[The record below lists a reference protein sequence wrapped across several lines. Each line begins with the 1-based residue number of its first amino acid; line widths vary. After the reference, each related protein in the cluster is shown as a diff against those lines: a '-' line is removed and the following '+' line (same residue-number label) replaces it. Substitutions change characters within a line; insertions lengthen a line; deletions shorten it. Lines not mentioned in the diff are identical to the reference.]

1 MIPCQQ
7 HHPPDAARTAAPSSP
22 PPADKPWQQRSR
34 HQPRGR
40 LARRDV
46 AFKAEHL
53 RLEPNC
59 RGCGRPAEQVDHILP
74 LAKGGAM
81 FDHAN
86 AQSLCGPCHNVK
98 TRSENAARNRSRSRR
113 SGG

>member
-1 MIPCQQ
+1 M
-7 HHPPDAARTAAPSSP
+7 
-22 PPADKPWQQRSR
+22 
-34 HQPRGR
+34 
-40 LARRDV
+40 
-46 AFKAEHL
+46 
-53 RLEPNC
+53 
-59 RGCGRPAEQVDHILP
+59 
-74 LAKGGAM
+74 AKGGAM